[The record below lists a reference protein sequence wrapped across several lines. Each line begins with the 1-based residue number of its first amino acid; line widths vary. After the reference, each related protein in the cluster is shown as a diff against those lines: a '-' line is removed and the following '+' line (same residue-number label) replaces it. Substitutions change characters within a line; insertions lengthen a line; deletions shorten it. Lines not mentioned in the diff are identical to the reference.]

1 MGFSGQNTGVEEMCR
16 EQCSWVHCTQRTMLM
31 GSLHK
36 LFQINPRRMDHSN
49 YGELF
54 LHDFDF
60 DLIGGI
66 VGLFAIHPHSDLLS
80 SSWKSLSLSAKHI
93 KIQTSLSIL
102 KWKPKGSCA
111 E

>member
-1 MGFSGQNTGVEEMCR
+1 V
-16 EQCSWVHCTQRTMLM
+16 QRTMLM

-54 LHDFDF
+54 LLDFDF